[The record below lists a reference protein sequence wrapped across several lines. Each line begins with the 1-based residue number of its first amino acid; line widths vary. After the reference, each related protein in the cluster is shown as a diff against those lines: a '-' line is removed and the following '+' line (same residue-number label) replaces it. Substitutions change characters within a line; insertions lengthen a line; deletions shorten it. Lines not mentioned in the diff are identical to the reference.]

1 MKPDDPRDLLRR
13 LASITLAIVAAC
25 SVTGWAHTAHELNA
39 LVAYQPV
46 GTEALRLTKTSA
58 AAAGLLRQAHARRSG
73 PPRTAY

>member
-46 GTEALRLTKTSA
+46 GGSA
-58 AAAGLLRQAHARRSG
+58 ADLARLLRGDYDKYARLIKEL
-73 PPRTAY
+73 AIKLD